1 MKISSLKTLI
11 KECITEIIEEEFGEE
26 GWMRSVN
33 VRENTNS
40 QSKPVGAFGSE
51 AFFESE
57 PGVLSLFNN
66 TENPVKITVQK
77 RGNSF
82 YVQLDK

>member
-11 KECITEIIEEEFGEE
+11 KECITEIIKEEFGDD
-26 GWMRSVN
+26 GWMRAVN
-33 VRENTNS
+33 VRENANS

-57 PGVLSLFNN
+57 TGVLSLFNN
-66 TENPVKITVQK
+66 TETPIKVTVQK